1 MHIFT
6 NHYGK
11 INSSLH
17 LQASLSTAMNK
28 TIVNNNLSRVLQKIL
43 TVPCI
48 LKEHLMVKQVLIVQ
62 SLMAQNPRLMDHFIL
77 VLKIL
82 ILRLAC

>member
-1 MHIFT
+1 MYILT

-28 TIVNNNLSRVLQKIL
+28 TIVNNNLSRVLQKIR

-62 SLMAQNPRLMDHFIL
+62 SLMAQNPRLMGLFIL